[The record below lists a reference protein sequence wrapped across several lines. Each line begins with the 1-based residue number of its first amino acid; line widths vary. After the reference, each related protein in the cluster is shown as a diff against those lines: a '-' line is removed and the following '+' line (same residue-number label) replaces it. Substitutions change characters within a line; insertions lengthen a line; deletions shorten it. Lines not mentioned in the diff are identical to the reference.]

1 MEATK
6 CFTYIVIHQL
16 VDDHLKDW
24 LICGTNT
31 ELPLWLLVK
40 HTKSS
45 QFIRACLEKQ
55 SFVECLA
62 HHRDHSASD
71 TWFDVVVGVQWIAVK
86 SENLT
91 IIF

>member
-31 ELPLWLLVK
+31 KLPLWLLVK

-45 QFIRACLEKQ
+45 QFIKSLLRKAEL
-55 SFVECLA
+55 
-62 HHRDHSASD
+62 R
-71 TWFDVVVGVQWIAVK
+71 GVSGTSQRPTQPVTPG
-86 SENLT
+86 LM
-91 IIF
+91 